1 MKIVIELDE
10 ILYGEFLTYGI
21 VGLNVDNQI
30 EISKAIRNGTPLPEH
45 HGDLIDKNDFIK
57 NLRDSKKGFWRKK
70 FFINGESTME
80 SMAYEIND
88 IKKILNDAPTIIEG
102 SDPE

>member
-30 EISKAIRNGTPLPEH
+30 EISKAIRKGTPLPEH
-45 HGDLIDKNDFIK
+45 HGRLIDADRVIAEMNDMK
-57 NLRDSKKGFWRKK
+57 VG
-70 FFINGESTME
+70 GEVFTTAVNYVKLTM
-80 SMAYEIND
+80 
-88 IKKILNDAPTIIEG
+88 KDAPTIIEA
-102 SDPE
+102 DKE

>member
-30 EISKAIRNGTPLPEH
+30 EISKAIRKGTLLPEH
-45 HGDLIDKNDFIK
+45 HGRLIDADALDLEKEVN
-57 NLRDSKKGFWRKK
+57 
-70 FFINGESTME
+70 
-80 SMAYEIND
+80 MADDWKTAHEIANCV
-88 IKKILNDAPTIIEG
+88 KYAPTIIEG
-102 SDPE
+102 SESE

>member
-30 EISKAIRNGTPLPEH
+30 EISKAIRKGTPLPEH
-45 HGDLIDKNDFIK
+45 HGRLIDEQDISP
-57 NLRDSKKGFWRKK
+57 LYHCMSHIYCEHRDCNTCQFCCVTK
-70 FFINGESTME
+70 
-80 SMAYEIND
+80 YEVT
-88 IKKILNDAPTIIEG
+88 DAPTIIEG
-102 SDPE
+102 E

>member
-30 EISKAIRNGTPLPEH
+30 EISKAIRKGKPLPKH
-45 HGDLIDKNDFIK
+45 HGRLIDADA
-57 NLRDSKKGFWRKK
+57 LWKKWVFDNIGKQ
-70 FFINGESTME
+70 
-80 SMAYEIND
+80 EID
-88 IKKILNDAPTIIEG
+88 EAPTIIEA
-102 SDPE
+102 DKEEQDARI